1 MKRKYT
7 GAPASPSFVAAVEG
21 GGSTCVTCGFCD
33 REHVAIDSDNHGL
46 SSVGEDGKDETE
58 GQYVFHH
65 DCMRSEIIENAQ
77 KDPDSWVL
85 VRDVNH
91 IHYSMV
97 DGVAIPDDC
106 PCNGLGRYEAFI
118 IRELD
123 MIKRYVAIKKLSLQ
137 EEIDNLGD
145 L

>member
-7 GAPASPSFVAAVEG
+7 GEPVSSSFKAAVEG
-21 GGSTCVTCGFCD
+21 GGATCVTCGFCD

-46 SSVGEDGKDETE
+46 SNLTDGVDETQ

-65 DCMRSEIIENAQ
+65 DCMRDEIIENAK
-77 KDPDSWVL
+77 KDPDGWIL
-85 VRDVNH
+85 VEDVDF
-91 IHYSMV
+91 IHYSMIG
-97 DGVAIPDDC
+97 GVAIPDDC
-106 PCNGLGRYEAFI
+106 PCNGLARYEHFI
-118 IRELD
+118 RDELE

-137 EEIDNLGD
+137 EEIDNLGT